1 MIQVITKDRF
11 IDYMKSVKEDNYTV
25 EGFETHGGYTSAVWS
40 GIDYDIWSKVFDYLE
55 QYDNTYEFDASD
67 VYEAVNVYDGIADF
81 DSHHPHDYGTCQICS
96 NLEEGEVL
104 EPEDFIQHHLE
115 LYPIDSYLIKV
126 KYDNSYKYVVIEHDR
141 L

>member
-96 NLEEGEVL
+96 NLEEGEAL
-104 EPEDFIQHHLE
+104 EPEDFIQQHLE

-126 KYDNSYKYVVIEHDR
+126 KYANSYKYVVIAHDR

>member
-1 MIQVITKDRF
+1 MIQLITKDRF

-104 EPEDFIQHHLE
+104 EPEDFIQQHLE
-115 LYPIDSYLIKV
+115 LYPIDSHLIKV

>member
-1 MIQVITKDRF
+1 MIQVITKERF

-104 EPEDFIQHHLE
+104 EPEDFIQQHLE
-115 LYPIDSYLIKV
+115 LYPIDSHLIKV

>member
-104 EPEDFIQHHLE
+104 EPEDFIQQHLE
-115 LYPIDSYLIKV
+115 LYPIDSHLIKV

>member
-96 NLEEGEVL
+96 NLEEGEAL
-104 EPEDFIQHHLE
+104 EPEDFIQQHLE
-115 LYPIDSYLIKV
+115 LYPIDSHLIKV

>member
-55 QYDNTYEFDASD
+55 QYDNT
-67 VYEAVNVYDGIADF
+67 
-81 DSHHPHDYGTCQICS
+81 
-96 NLEEGEVL
+96 
-104 EPEDFIQHHLE
+104 
-115 LYPIDSYLIKV
+115 
-126 KYDNSYKYVVIEHDR
+126 
-141 L
+141 